1 MITSLY
7 NPGLTSCD
15 LFQMV
20 IEPRIVKANYKYS
33 EWYSS
38 GFITLTYKH
47 RYDKLVSINFYKT
60 VTIHLY

>member
-15 LFQMV
+15 LFQMG
-20 IEPRIVKANYKYS
+20 IVRANYKYS

-38 GFITLTYKH
+38 GFTTLTYKH
-47 RYDKLVSINFYKT
+47 RYGKFVSINFYKI
-60 VTIHLY
+60 VMIHLY